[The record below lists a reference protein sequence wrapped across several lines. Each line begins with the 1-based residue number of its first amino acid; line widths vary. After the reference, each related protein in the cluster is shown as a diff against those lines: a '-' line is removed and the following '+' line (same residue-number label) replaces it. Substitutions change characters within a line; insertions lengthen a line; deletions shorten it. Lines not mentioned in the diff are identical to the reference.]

1 MDTSNYSE
9 LTCAIL
15 ADIDRQVDIELTN
28 TPLPRIQLITEATE
42 WASTPPNVTHESQS
56 AVKIA
61 NLNAVEKKIATLL
74 TLAGQT
80 MDTLASENHE
90 DSLDDTS
97 VAYFHTN
104 GGLRKFDD
112 NVKQYIKLLDEIQL
126 SLRKQYHD
134 LAKSGTASVNLPFT
148 VSVYDTDKVL
158 DALTRCL
165 SLIRTEMDELS
176 QL

>member
-9 LTCAIL
+9 LTRAIL

-28 TPLPRIQLITEATE
+28 TSLPRIQLVTEATE
-42 WASTPPNVTHESQS
+42 WSSPNVTQESQS
-56 AVKIA
+56 VAKIA
-61 NLNAVEKKIATLL
+61 NLNAIEKKIVSLL

-134 LAKSGTASVNLPFT
+134 LATSGTASVNLPFT

-165 SLIRTEMDELS
+165 SLVRTEMKELS